1 MATTQEYLSQL
12 QADKQTL
19 VNNLTTKGVS
29 ASNDETFTSLV
40 PKVLD
45 IEGGS
50 DIVITDYSYLF
61 YHEVR
66 LSQMDEILS
75 ISKNVTNCQSMFS
88 YCQNLTALD
97 ISNFD
102 TSKVTD
108 MSSMFF
114 YCQSLTTLD
123 VSSLDTSKVTNMS
136 YMFYHCEGL
145 TTLDISNFDTSN
157 VTNSSYMFNNCQ
169 NLETLIIDNPNMFK
183 MTNKSMFSG
192 TPIANGTGYVYV
204 PDNMVET
211 YKSAANWSTYADQI
225 KGMSELPS
233 EEV

>member
-19 VNNLTTKGVS
+19 VNNLVTKGVN
-29 ASNDETFTSLV
+29 ATNDETFTSLV

-45 IEGGS
+45 IESGS

-102 TSKVTD
+102 TS
-108 MSSMFF
+108 
-114 YCQSLTTLD
+114 
-123 VSSLDTSKVTNMS
+123 
-136 YMFYHCEGL
+136 
-145 TTLDISNFDTSN
+145 N

-183 MTNKSMFSG
+183 MTNKNVFSG
-192 TPIANGTGYVYV
+192 TPIAKGTGYVYV